1 MLNKKTSSNK
11 IDEAVAHSANFEIT
25 VADLARRSE
34 KRAWWVAFTAVALS
48 LILAGGYF
56 YMLPLKEKVPYIVM
70 ADAYTGTS
78 TVARLTEDFTNRQ
91 VTTSEAINRSNI
103 AHFVLAREAYD
114 YALINLRDWSTVLT
128 MASPQ
133 VATAYTTLYQPGN
146 PGNPYA
152 TYGKNSA
159 IRVKLLSIVLLGGG
173 QGQIPK
179 GATVRFQRSVY
190 EKITGVT
197 RPLDSKIATMEFTY
211 KANLKMDDTSRIEN
225 PLGFQVTNY
234 RVDSD
239 YATAPPEEINGSAP
253 ASADGQPQDANSAAQ
268 QQAAPGQA
276 AAGAPDTGAAQQ
288 AAPAGAAQ
296 PQQFAPAGTQQP
308 QQFVPAGAA
317 QPQFAPAGMPQQA
330 PAQTYAPA
338 QQAPAAPAPRNAANG
353 VGRR

>member
-1 MLNKKTSSNK
+1 MLNKKTSSKK

-91 VTTSEAINRSNI
+91 ITTSEAINRSNL

-114 YALINLRDWSTVLT
+114 YALINLRDWTTVLT

-133 VATAYTTLYQPGN
+133 VATDYTTLYQPGN
-146 PGNPYA
+146 PANPYA

-159 IRVKLLSIVLLGGG
+159 IRVKLLSIVLIGGG
-173 QGQIPK
+173 QGQMPQ
-179 GATVRFQRSVY
+179 GATIRFQRSVY
-190 EKITGVT
+190 EKQTGVT
-197 RPLDSKIATMEFTY
+197 RPLDSKIATIAFTY
-211 KANLKMDDTSRIEN
+211 KANLKMDDSSRIEN
-225 PLGFQVTNY
+225 PLGFQVTSY

-239 YATAPPEEINGSAP
+239 YATAPPQEIAGS
-253 ASADGQPQDANSAAQ
+253 SDGQSGQAQDANAGTQ
-268 QQAAPGQA
+268 QQAAADGTAQPATAPQFAPA
-276 AAGAPDTGAAQQ
+276 AAP
-288 AAPAGAAQ
+288 
-296 PQQFAPAGTQQP
+296 QFAPAGAP
-308 QQFVPAGAA
+308 QQQFAPAGAA
-317 QPQFAPAGMPQQA
+317 QPQFAPAGAPTAMPQQA

-338 QQAPAAPAPRNAANG
+338 QAPAAPAPRNAANG

>member
-1 MLNKKTSSNK
+1 MINKKTSSKK

-91 VTTSEAINRSNI
+91 VTSSEAINRSNI

-133 VATAYTTLYQPGN
+133 VAAAYTLLYQPGS

-152 TYGKNSA
+152 TYGKDRA

-173 QGQIPK
+173 QGQMPK

-190 EKITGVT
+190 TKQTGQT
-197 RPLDSKIATMEFTY
+197 QALDSKIATMEFTY
-211 KANLKMDDTSRIEN
+211 KANLKMDDSARIEN

-234 RVDSD
+234 RVDND
-239 YATAPPEEINGSAP
+239 YATSPPEEINSAAP
-253 ASADGQPQDANSAAQ
+253 AAADVQAQDANA
-268 QQAAPGQA
+268 AAPGQA
-276 AAGAPDTGAAQQ
+276 AAGTPEAGAAPQF
-288 AAPAGAAQ
+288 APAGAAQ
-296 PQQFAPAGTQQP
+296 PQQFAPAGAAQP
-308 QQFVPAGAA
+308 QFAPAGAA
-317 QPQFAPAGMPQQA
+317 QPQFAPAGAPPGMPQQV

-338 QQAPAAPAPRNAANG
+338 QAPAAPAQRNAANG